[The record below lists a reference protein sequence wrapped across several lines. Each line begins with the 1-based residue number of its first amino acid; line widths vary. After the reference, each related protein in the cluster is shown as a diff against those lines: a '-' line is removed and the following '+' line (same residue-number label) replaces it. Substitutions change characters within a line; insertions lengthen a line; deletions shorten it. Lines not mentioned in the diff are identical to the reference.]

1 MIINA
6 GKIVLGGVIAVATG
20 AALGVLLAPDKGS
33 TTREKTSNQSPRDL
47 GGLKDTAGEYVDML
61 EETYDFVM
69 ESAGDFTD
77 NVNDTV
83 DV

>member
-6 GKIVLGGVIAVATG
+6 GKILLGGVIAVATG

-33 TTREKTSNQSPRDL
+33 TAREKISNQSPRYL
-47 GGLKDTAGEYVDML
+47 GGLKDTASEYGDML
-61 EETYDFVM
+61 EETYDYVL
-69 ESAGDFTD
+69 ETANDFTD
-77 NVNDTV
+77 TVNDTV

>member
-6 GKIVLGGVIAVATG
+6 GKILLGGVIAIATG
-20 AALGVLLAPDKGS
+20 AALGVLLAPEKGS
-33 TTREKTSNQSPRDL
+33 TTREKISNQGPRYL

-61 EETYDFVM
+61 EETYDYVL
-69 ESAGDFTD
+69 ETAIEFTD
-77 NVNDTV
+77 NGKDTM

>member
-1 MIINA
+1 MIMNA
-6 GKIVLGGVIAVATG
+6 GKILLGGVIAMATG

-33 TTREKTSNQSPRDL
+33 TTREKISEQSPRNL

-61 EETYDFVM
+61 EETYDYVM
-69 ESAGDFTD
+69 ETD
-77 NVNDTV
+77 IAFAENVKDTV